1 LEVVALALQLV
12 KPVDEYSDYWLRFDD
27 NAVRILERSATLAL
41 PESLSDPNLAYQLHN
56 ATSPEDVR
64 RAVDLLP
71 LLSRAMESAGSWTHP
86 CGSIHR
92 ALVFFGQGYSV
103 GLEPLPQLCWAAGL
117 DSLYASKINRR
128 LQGAQEISRRLQT
141 VFGRDFE
148 PYNAPT
154 VEVPGNQ
161 VRPIRRL
168 HDIGE
173 HIFWLRNACI
183 HGGPIPDAAWLSAAN
198 APPESGYAYQLM
210 ECTEILLRES
220 LLLLLDD
227 QAMFDVFVDV
237 NRLDAH
243 F

>member
-1 LEVVALALQLV
+1 MPESQYLFLTQPARELVTAIDQRGRIQCNAILPIWLKRTPNLEGIQNRFPIALSCEYDSANPPVPFNGIRHHLEVVALALQLV

-103 GLEPLPQLCWAAGL
+103 G
-117 DSLYASKINRR
+117 
-128 LQGAQEISRRLQT
+128 
-141 VFGRDFE
+141 
-148 PYNAPT
+148 
-154 VEVPGNQ
+154 
-161 VRPIRRL
+161 
-168 HDIGE
+168 
-173 HIFWLRNACI
+173 
-183 HGGPIPDAAWLSAAN
+183 
-198 APPESGYAYQLM
+198 
-210 ECTEILLRES
+210 
-220 LLLLLDD
+220 
-227 QAMFDVFVDV
+227 
-237 NRLDAH
+237 
-243 F
+243 